1 MLGWWITI
9 KSLPPEQVDKLV
21 GREETA
27 PYMLAN
33 WEVGV
38 SGLRWLEELVKA
50 GKAQKLK
57 NGSYPNR
64 YVCQASDIL
73 PTIETPKEWMRHLVH
88 RPENIAKCSAATVL
102 TIDAWD
108 LS

>member
-9 KSLPPEQVDKLV
+9 KSLPPEEADKLLSK
-21 GREETA
+21 EASA

-38 SGLRWLEELVKA
+38 SGLRWLNELVDA
-50 GKAQKLK
+50 GKAQQLK

-64 YVCQASDIL
+64 YVCKAADVL
-73 PTIETPKEWMRHLVH
+73 PVIETPKEWMKNLVH
-88 RPENIAKCSAATVL
+88 RPENIAKCTPETVL
-102 TIDAWD
+102 TVDAWD